1 MCNSRSDRTRSSSGF
16 TLIEL
21 LVALVVSGILAA
33 AIFQLIGGQ
42 VKITERQ
49 AARESVQQT
58 TRSVLE
64 LISSELR
71 SATGQGITSTHQHAI
86 RFHAPR
92 AWGVVCGMDPGV
104 YIAFPAI
111 DDFTLLAGRHWAAIR
126 RGQGWAETVEV
137 EPAASVECAV
147 DEGPQPI
154 VVRVLSGIS
163 AGDVELL
170 APAYLYQQL
179 AYEVR
184 TLDGR
189 SWIYRG
195 WRDRGVGSMQW
206 EPLAGP
212 VDGAA
217 GMSFRYEGAPVD
229 RVRIHLRSRQ
239 RSETYTDS
247 VMVHLRGVGP

>member
-1 MCNSRSDRTRSSSGF
+1 MCSSRTERTRSATGF

-21 LVALVVSGILAA
+21 LVALVVSGFLAA

-71 SATGQGITSTHQHAI
+71 PATGQGVLIGHQHAI
-86 RFHAPR
+86 VFRAPR
-92 AWGVVCGMDPGV
+92 AWGVVCGLDGGV
-104 YIAFPAI
+104 HLAFPAI
-111 DDFTLLAGRHWAAIR
+111 DDFALLAGRHWAAIR
-126 RGQGWAETVEV
+126 RGQGWVDFVEV
-137 EPAASVECAV
+137 EPAASAECAV
-147 DEGPQPI
+147 EEGPRPV
-154 VVRVLSGIS
+154 VVRVASAIS

-170 APAYLYQQL
+170 APAYLYQEL
-179 AYEVR
+179 SYEIR

-217 GMSFRYEGAPVD
+217 GMAFRYEGVPRD
-229 RVRIHLRSRQ
+229 RVHIRVRSRQ
-239 RSETYTDS
+239 RNERYADS